1 MSAAL
6 GAGSGGRLLFGTG
19 LLTSL
24 PAILLIAFLA
34 GRLLGVRRSLATTL
48 LSGLVGWI
56 VGTGLSLLIARGDPG
71 APGFGRN
78 VWVFSI
84 VFTMSAAVWVE
95 LLAKPGS
102 LARAQQGLV
111 RVPRPLRA
119 LRRSSQ
125 RVRRYGQI
133 TGIAVK
139 HGFGPLL
146 GLVLSTRADLLPAG
160 GRGGRAEPV
169 PGPGRPAPPD
179 AVLDLLGAEL
189 ERPVAEVLAEL
200 DPSRSWPS
208 SATGSTRALQAGHGA
223 AEQVVADLGGAAP
236 GVGPDLV
243 AGEAQDGV
251 ALGDQVAVPAALP
264 HDLVGAGPDRAFAV
278 DLDHD
283 PGQDQ
288 EVDPVRAD
296 LAVRL
301 DHGAL
306 GGVREPGGQPHAGQG
321 ALDPAEEAAGRRVG
335 LGQQLDHG
343 GTQGGSNRLR
353 PSWCVVAASG
363 DITLQ
368 RHSPARPVR
377 A

>member
-1 MSAAL
+1 MDAVL
-6 GAGSGGRLLFGTG
+6 GWNLEL
-19 LLTSL
+19 SL
-24 PAILLIAFLA
+24 PVILVIAWLA
-34 GRLLGVRRSLATTL
+34 GRLLGVSRSLPGTVLA
-48 LSGLVGWI
+48 GVAGW
-56 VGTGLSLLIARGDPG
+56 LAAL
-71 APGFGRN
+71 AP
-78 VWVFSI
+78 
-84 VFTMSAAVWVE
+84 AA
-95 LLAKPGS
+95 
-102 LARAQQGLV
+102 
-111 RVPRPLRA
+111 PL
-119 LRRSSQ
+119 
-125 RVRRYGQI
+125 
-133 TGIAVK
+133 
-139 HGFGPLL
+139 
-146 GLVLSTRADLLPAG
+146 
-160 GRGGRAEPV
+160 
-169 PGPGRPAPPD
+169 D
-179 AVLDLLGAEL
+179 AVLALLGAEL
-189 ERPVAEVLAEL
+189 GRPVAEVFAEL

-208 SATGSTRALQAGHGA
+208 SATGSTSALQAGHGA